1 MWRAPRWLGLLGI
14 ALVGCGA
21 PAQVRAPDGA
31 ALPSVARGA
40 AEAPPSP
47 AKSERPARTAAWLHL
62 DDPATLVLA
71 LSALKGSSGGGG
83 SLGPKEEEL
92 TAYLETID
100 LKRPID
106 AAVSLHKK
114 KDTDVAVRLS
124 FRDSKA
130 FFKLLGAE
138 FTLREEGDRIRMAKK
153 GGSDLEAKPDD
164 ENANEVIVCEF
175 DPPARTS
182 DTAVC
187 GTAHGVE
194 LFRDWLRTS
203 PRPESSRAKHPLVHV
218 DVFAAALRK
227 RFARELSELAGGDA
241 SGGDASGGDVDTKR
255 KESEELRRFAEDA
268 ESASFELAREG
279 LSVAFSAELVLRSQ
293 TSTSVKDLLSPTND
307 GAPLEAFSRMSEDT
321 SAAVF
326 SPGGG
331 PLPRWVDQL
340 TTSEAKSTPEPAR
353 GKLNAAGA
361 SLAKLFGRPFAA
373 AYGVHVERAKAAV
386 AAIRTAKDPSK
397 EKKVLDK
404 ALDGHGVLATAT
416 DIATVERTVRQ
427 LIAADVATEAA
438 KPKPKLGPKDPRPTP
453 PTTHLVRVAAARFGL
468 PKGSFFVDET
478 KAEFSLREAMDGAKE
493 KGKPALPKMKTESTL
508 FVPEGPG
515 TTWAFLGD
523 EERVLVESAK
533 RTLAAPPSARTVDP
547 MLRQPGVIVG
557 GYLSSF
563 VGAFAMHS
571 LTSAFAPGGL
581 HEDLVEL
588 EKDLTAPRLP
598 IPFVLMAQRRG
609 EGGVLRFETKGDAEA
624 FKIVGEHL
632 GFVGAGAALL
642 VYALL
647 LAAP

>member
-1 MWRAPRWLGLLGI
+1 
-14 ALVGCGA
+14 
-21 PAQVRAPDGA
+21 VRAPDGV
-31 ALPSVARGA
+31 ALPPVPRVA
-40 AEAPPSP
+40 AEAPPAA
-47 AKSERPARTAAWLHL
+47 AKAERPARTAAWLHVE
-62 DDPATLVLA
+62 DPATLVLA
-71 LSALKGSSGGGG
+71 LSALKSSSAGA

-92 TAYLETID
+92 AAYLDTID

-130 FFKLLGAE
+130 FFKLLAAE
-138 FTLREEGDRIRMAKK
+138 LTLREEGDRIRMAKK
-153 GGSDLEAKPDD
+153 GGSDLEAKPED
-164 ENANEVIVCEF
+164 ENANDVIVCEF

-203 PRPESSRAKHPLVHV
+203 PRPESRGASRGTLGGGGGSAPDREAPRAKHPLVRV

-227 RFARELSELAGGDA
+227 RFARELAEPKAGDA
-241 SGGDASGGDVDTKR
+241 DDKR
-255 KESEELRRFAEDA
+255 EDSEELRRFAEDA
-268 ESASFELAREG
+268 ESASFELGREG
-279 LSVAFSAELVLRSQ
+279 LSVAFSAELVLRSR

-307 GAPLEAFSRMSEDT
+307 GPPPEAFSRMSEDT
-321 SAAVF
+321 SAALF

-331 PLPRWVDQL
+331 PLPRWVEQVMS
-340 TTSEAKSTPEPAR
+340 SESKSTPEAAR
-353 GKLNAAGA
+353 GKLSVAGG

-416 DIATVERTVRQ
+416 DIATVERTVRE
-427 LIAADVATEAA
+427 LIAADVASEAGKA
-438 KPKPKLGPKDPRPTP
+438 KPKPGPKEPKPPP
-453 PTTHLVRVAAARFGL
+453 PTTHAVRAAAARYGL

-478 KAEFSLREAMDGAKE
+478 KAEAPSLREAMDPAG
-493 KGKPALPKMKTESTL
+493 KGKPSAPKMKTEATL
-508 FVPEGPG
+508 FVPEGQG

-533 RTLAAPPSARTVDP
+533 RALATPASSRAVDP

-581 HEDLVEL
+581 HDDLVEL

-598 IPFVLMAQRRG
+598 IPFVLTAQRRG
-609 EGGVLRFETKGDAEA
+609 EGGVLRFETKGEAEA

-647 LAAP
+647 LAGP